1 MNEFNTGA
9 DVVSGVDTVKKSRLG
24 AVIAGAAAGVVA
36 LGAIG
41 GVAAYNLSDFVKNQ
55 VKLLV
60 SKPDNYYA
68 WVTEKNSGE
77 LSQMLST
84 RYSEMLKASKD
95 GQSSSV
101 SVRYDISDDA
111 KNMVTDQIFGSGIDD
126 LDEETQNA
134 IDVFNSLNSIKL
146 GADTEKNNSATSGD
160 FYAEINDNRLATFEM
175 SADVDAF
182 DIFFRVPE
190 LKEQWFGF
198 DMSEIAEE
206 EGDEF
211 KKQYQKIFSDP
222 ESYLTPDDIK
232 TEIGRYVGVW
242 NETVSGVQLEKKEE
256 VQIGDITVKYTVA
269 TVEVNQEMARQLN
282 ENLINS
288 AKEDEILKKII
299 IDSSP
304 DLTEADYYEGL
315 DDMLE
320 AIKSAESDDTIV
332 IKSYPA
338 SSDDK
343 ITVKTYID
351 PSGDIRGISLEGDF
365 KDEYEE
371 NFSFSM
377 IMGKDGDQIRG
388 EVISLNDDGEEFRID
403 MTAVEKSKKYT
414 GSVDFTAD
422 GECVSVEFT
431 ELETVNE
438 EKGYINGTFTLVIPD
453 VDPISVNFDS
463 DGKSQKIS
471 GEIVVDGTNYG
482 KITLEMSSEN
492 SGNPVVPNKSDAMM
506 IDTDSDL
513 AFSDYVSEDEMT
525 QFLTG
530 LMNKLGF
537 SDENTKDFVEEAV
550 SSMYGGGF
558 DDDFDWDD
566 DDFDWDYDDDDWDY
580 DDDDFDWNDFD
591 ESDMCNTAYVY
602 VCDADF
608 RETLMY
614 GFGSLKDGAVMADIT
629 DNGTYTVSVNA
640 KGDVKPNGLSM
651 LQLSIEDIDLEGDLE
666 VTVKSMKID
675 GKDVQL
681 TEEPFVMNT
690 GEYISA
696 SLYMSEEL
704 SSSLNKNCFDGA
716 SVGEWKSIEI
726 TFEVSGIK

>member
-1 MNEFNTGA
+1 MNEFNNGA

-101 SVRYDISDDA
+101 SVRYDISDEA

-134 IDVFNSLNSIKL
+134 IDVFNDLQSIKL
-146 GADTEKNNSATSGD
+146 GADMAKDSSAASGD

-175 SADVDAF
+175 GADVDAF

-222 ESYLTPDDIK
+222 ESYLTPNDIK
-232 TEIGRYVGVW
+232 TEISRYVGVW

-269 TVEVNQEMARQLN
+269 SVEIDQKMAIQIS

-299 IDSSP
+299 IDSSI
-304 DLTEADYYEGL
+304 DITEEDYYDELNDLL
-315 DDMLE
+315 DEL
-320 AIKSAESDDTIV
+320 KSTE
-332 IKSYPA
+332 PEN
-338 SSDDK
+338 SDDK
-343 ITVKTYID
+343 IIVKTYID
-351 PSGDIRGISLEGDF
+351 PNGDIRGISLESDF
-365 KDEYEE
+365 KDEDEDS
-371 NFSFSM
+371 FSVSM
-377 IMGKDGDQIRG
+377 IMGKEGDQIRG
-388 EVISLNDDGEEFRID
+388 EVIVLNDDSEDFRIE

-422 GECVSVEFT
+422 GESVSVEFT

-438 EKGYINGTFTLVIPD
+438 EKGYINGTFTLIIPD

-492 SGNPVVPNKSDAMM
+492 SGNPVVPSKSDAMM
-506 IDTDSDL
+506 IDTDSDFVL
-513 AFSDYVSEDEMT
+513 SDYVSEDEMT
-525 QFLTG
+525 KFLTD

-537 SDENTKDFVEEAV
+537 SDENANDLVEEAV

-566 DDFDWDYDDDDWDY
+566 DDFDWDDYDY
-580 DDDDFDWNDFD
+580 DDDDYDWNDLD
-591 ESDMCNTAYVY
+591 ESDMRNTAYVY

-640 KGDVKPNGLSM
+640 KDDIKPNGLSM

-666 VTVKSMKID
+666 ITVKSMKID

-681 TEEPFVMNT
+681 TEEPFILNT

>member
-1 MNEFNTGA
+1 MNEFNNGA
-9 DVVSGVDTVKKSRLG
+9 DVVSGVDTVKKSKLG

-68 WVTEKNSGE
+68 WVTEKNSEE
-77 LSQMLST
+77 LSQTLST

-101 SVRYDISDDA
+101 SVKYDISDDA

-134 IDVFNSLNSIKL
+134 IDVFNDLKSIKL
-146 GADTEKNNSATSGD
+146 GADMEKNDSAASGD

-175 SADVDAF
+175 GADVNAF

-198 DMSEIAEE
+198 DMSEIVEE

-232 TEIGRYVGVW
+232 TEISRYVGVW
-242 NETVSGVQLEKKEE
+242 NESVSGVQLEKKEE

-269 TVEVNQEMARQLN
+269 SVEVDQQMARQIS

-299 IDSSP
+299 IDSSI
-304 DLTEADYYEGL
+304 DITEDDYYDELNDLL
-315 DDMLE
+315 DEL
-320 AIKSAESDDTIV
+320 KSAE
-332 IKSYPA
+332 PE

-343 ITVKTYID
+343 IIVKTYID
-351 PSGDIRGISLEGDF
+351 PNGDIRGISLESDF

-388 EVISLNDDGEEFRID
+388 EVIVINDDSEDFRID

-438 EKGYINGTFTLVIPD
+438 EKGYINGTFTLIIPD
-453 VDPISVNFDS
+453 VDPISVSFDS

-492 SGNPVVPNKSDAMM
+492 SGNPIVPSKSDAMM

-513 AFSDYVSEDEMT
+513 AFSDYVSEDDMT
-525 QFLTG
+525 KFLTD
-530 LMNKLGF
+530 LMNKIGF
-537 SDENTKDFVEEAV
+537 SDENTNDLVEEAV
-550 SSMYGGGF
+550 SSMYGGGYYDDF
-558 DDDFDWDD
+558 GWDDDDFDWDD
-566 DDFDWDYDDDDWDY
+566 DDFDWDDN
-580 DDDDFDWNDFD
+580 DDDFDWNDFD

-602 VCDADF
+602 VSDADF

-614 GFGSLKDGAVMADIT
+614 GFGSLKDGAVMAEIT

-640 KGDVKPNGLSM
+640 KDDVKPNGLSM

-666 VTVKSMKID
+666 VTVKSIKID

-681 TEEPFVMNT
+681 TEEPFVLNS
-690 GEYISA
+690 GKYISA

-716 SVGEWKSIEI
+716 SIGEWKSIEI

>member
-1 MNEFNTGA
+1 MSEMNEFNNGA
-9 DVVSGVDTVKKSRLG
+9 DVVSGVDTVKKSKLG

-68 WVTEKNSGE
+68 WVTEKNSEE
-77 LSQMLST
+77 LSQTLST

-101 SVRYDISDDA
+101 SVKYDISDDA

-134 IDVFNSLNSIKL
+134 IDVFNDLKSIKL
-146 GADTEKNNSATSGD
+146 GADMEKNDSAASGD

-175 SADVDAF
+175 GADVNAF

-198 DMSEIAEE
+198 DMSEIVEE

-232 TEIGRYVGVW
+232 TEISRYVGVW
-242 NETVSGVQLEKKEE
+242 NESVSGVQLEKKEE

-269 TVEVNQEMARQLN
+269 SVEVDQQMARQIS

-299 IDSSP
+299 IDSSI
-304 DLTEADYYEGL
+304 DITEDDYYDELNDLL
-315 DDMLE
+315 DEL
-320 AIKSAESDDTIV
+320 KSAE
-332 IKSYPA
+332 PE

-343 ITVKTYID
+343 IIVKTYID
-351 PSGDIRGISLEGDF
+351 PNGDIRGISLESDF

-388 EVISLNDDGEEFRID
+388 EVIVINDDSEDFRID

-438 EKGYINGTFTLVIPD
+438 EKGYINGTFTLIIPD
-453 VDPISVNFDS
+453 VDPISVSFDS

-492 SGNPVVPNKSDAMM
+492 SGNPIVPSKSDAMM

-513 AFSDYVSEDEMT
+513 AFSDYVSEDDMT
-525 QFLTG
+525 KFLTD
-530 LMNKLGF
+530 LMNKIGF
-537 SDENTKDFVEEAV
+537 SDENTNDLVEEAV
-550 SSMYGGGF
+550 SSMYGGGYYDDF
-558 DDDFDWDD
+558 GWDDDDFDWDD
-566 DDFDWDYDDDDWDY
+566 DDFDWDDN
-580 DDDDFDWNDFD
+580 DDDFDWNDFD

-602 VCDADF
+602 VSDADF

-614 GFGSLKDGAVMADIT
+614 GFGSLKDGAVMAEIT

-640 KGDVKPNGLSM
+640 KDDVKPNGLSM

-666 VTVKSMKID
+666 VTVKSIKID

-681 TEEPFVMNT
+681 TEEPFVLNS
-690 GEYISA
+690 GKYISA

-716 SVGEWKSIEI
+716 SIGEWKSIEI

>member
-1 MNEFNTGA
+1 MSEMNEFNNGA
-9 DVVSGVDTVKKSRLG
+9 DVVSGVDTVKKSKLG

-101 SVRYDISDDA
+101 SVKYDISDEA
-111 KNMVTDQIFGSGIDD
+111 KSAITNKIFGSGIDD

-134 IDVFNSLNSIKL
+134 IDVFNDLKSIKI
-146 GADTEKNNSATSGD
+146 GADTEKNNSAASGD

-175 SADVDAF
+175 GADVDAF

-190 LKEQWFGF
+190 LKDQWFGF
-198 DMSEIAEE
+198 DMSDIAEE

-232 TEIGRYVGVW
+232 TEISRYVGVW
-242 NETVSGVQLEKKEE
+242 NESVSGVQLEKKEE
-256 VQIGDITVKYTVA
+256 VQIDDITVKYTVA
-269 TVEVNQEMARQLN
+269 SVEVDQKMALQIS

-288 AKEDEILKKII
+288 AKEDEILKNII
-299 IDSSP
+299 IDSST
-304 DLTEADYYEGL
+304 DITEADYYEEL
-315 DDMLE
+315 DDLLE
-320 AIKSAESDDTIV
+320 EIKSAE
-332 IKSYPA
+332 PEN
-338 SSDDK
+338 SDDK
-343 ITVKTYID
+343 IIVKTYID
-351 PSGDIRGISLEGDF
+351 PNGDIRGISLESDF
-365 KDEYEE
+365 KDEDEDS
-371 NFSFSM
+371 FSFSM
-377 IMGKDGDQIRG
+377 IMGKEGDQIRG
-388 EVISLNDDGEEFRID
+388 EVIISNDDSEDFRID

-414 GSVDFTAD
+414 GSIDFTSD

-438 EKGYINGTFTLVIPD
+438 EKGYINGTFTLIIPD
-453 VDPISVNFDS
+453 VDPISVTFDS

-482 KITLEMSSEN
+482 KITLEFASEN
-492 SGNPVVPNKSDAMM
+492 SGDPVVPSKSDAMM
-506 IDTDSDL
+506 IDPDSDL
-513 AFSDYVSEDEMT
+513 VFSDYVSEDEMT
-525 QFLTG
+525 KFLTD

-537 SDENTKDFVEEAV
+537 SDENTNDLVEEAV
-550 SSMYGGGF
+550 SSMYGGGYLGGF

-566 DDFDWDYDDDDWDY
+566 DDFDWDDYDSNDDDDWD
-580 DDDDFDWNDFD
+580 DFSD
-591 ESDMCNTAYVY
+591 SDMRNTAYVY

-614 GFGSLKDGAVMADIT
+614 GYGSLTDGAVMADIT

-640 KGDVKPNGLSM
+640 KGDIKPNGLSM
-651 LQLSIEDIDLEGDLE
+651 LQLSIEDIDFEGEPE

-681 TEEPFVMNT
+681 TEEPFVLNS
-690 GEYISA
+690 GKYISA

-726 TFEVSGIK
+726 TFEISGIK

>member
-1 MNEFNTGA
+1 MSEMNEFNNGA
-9 DVVSGVDTVKKSRLG
+9 DVVSGVDTVKKSKLG
-24 AVIAGAAAGVVA
+24 AIIAGAAAGVVA

-68 WVTEKNSGE
+68 WVAEKNSGE

-101 SVRYDISDDA
+101 SVKYDISDDA
-111 KNMVTDQIFGSGIDD
+111 KNAVTDQIFGSGIDD

-134 IDVFNSLNSIKL
+134 IDVFNDLKSIKL
-146 GADTEKNNSATSGD
+146 GADMEKNNSAASGD

-175 SADVDAF
+175 GADVNAF

-190 LKEQWFGF
+190 LKDQWFGF

-232 TEIGRYVGVW
+232 TEISRYVGVW
-242 NETVSGVQLEKKEE
+242 NESVSDVQLEKKEE

-269 TVEVNQEMARQLN
+269 SVEVDQQMSRQIS

-299 IDSSP
+299 IDSSI
-304 DLTEADYYEGL
+304 DITEEDYYDELNDLL
-315 DDMLE
+315 DELR
-320 AIKSAESDDTIV
+320 SAE
-332 IKSYPA
+332 PEN
-338 SSDDK
+338 SDDK
-343 ITVKTYID
+343 IIVKTYID
-351 PSGDIRGISLEGDF
+351 PNGDIRGISLESDF
-365 KDEYEE
+365 KDEDEDS
-371 NFSFSM
+371 FSFSM
-377 IMGKDGDQIRG
+377 IMGREGDQIRG
-388 EVISLNDDGEEFRID
+388 EVIISNDDSEDFRID

-438 EKGYINGTFTLVIPD
+438 EKGYINGTFTLIIPD
-453 VDPISVNFDS
+453 VDPISVSFDS

-482 KITLEMSSEN
+482 KITLELSSEN
-492 SGNPVVPNKSDAMM
+492 SGNPVVPSKSDAMM

-513 AFSDYVSEDEMT
+513 VFSDYVSEDEMT
-525 QFLTG
+525 KFLTE
-530 LMNKLGF
+530 LMNKSGF
-537 SDENTKDFVEEAV
+537 SDENANDLVEEAV

-566 DDFDWDYDDDDWDY
+566 DDFDWDDYDY
-580 DDDDFDWNDFD
+580 DDDDYDWDDLD
-591 ESDMCNTAYVY
+591 ESDMRNTAYVY

-614 GFGSLKDGAVMADIT
+614 GYGSLKDGAVMAEIT

-640 KGDVKPNGLSM
+640 KDDVKPNGLSM

-666 VTVKSMKID
+666 VAVKSMKID

-681 TEEPFVMNT
+681 TEEPFVLNS
-690 GEYISA
+690 GKYISA
-696 SLYMSEEL
+696 SLYMSDEL

-716 SVGEWKSIEI
+716 LIGEWKSIEI
-726 TFEVSGIK
+726 TFEISGIK

>member
-1 MNEFNTGA
+1 MSEMNEFNNGA
-9 DVVSGVDTVKKSRLG
+9 DVVSGVDTVKKSKLG

-68 WVTEKNSGE
+68 WVTEKNSEE
-77 LSQMLST
+77 LSQTLST

-101 SVRYDISDDA
+101 SVKYDISDDA

-134 IDVFNSLNSIKL
+134 IDVFNDLKSIKL
-146 GADTEKNNSATSGD
+146 GADMEKNDSAASGD

-175 SADVDAF
+175 GADVNAF

-198 DMSEIAEE
+198 DMSEIVEE

-232 TEIGRYVGVW
+232 TEISRYVGVW
-242 NETVSGVQLEKKEE
+242 NESVSGVQLEKKEE

-269 TVEVNQEMARQLN
+269 SVEVDQQMARQIS

-299 IDSSP
+299 IDSSI
-304 DLTEADYYEGL
+304 DITEDDYYDELNDLL
-315 DDMLE
+315 DEL
-320 AIKSAESDDTIV
+320 KSAE
-332 IKSYPA
+332 PE

-343 ITVKTYID
+343 IIVKTYID
-351 PSGDIRGISLEGDF
+351 PNGDIRGISLESDF

-388 EVISLNDDGEEFRID
+388 EVIVINDDSEDFRID

-438 EKGYINGTFTLVIPD
+438 EKGYINGTFTLIIPD

-492 SGNPVVPNKSDAMM
+492 SGNPIVPSKSDAMM

-513 AFSDYVSEDEMT
+513 AFSDYVSEDDMT
-525 QFLTG
+525 KFLTD
-530 LMNKLGF
+530 LMNKIGF
-537 SDENTKDFVEEAV
+537 SDENTNDLVEEAV
-550 SSMYGGGF
+550 SSMYGGGYYDDF
-558 DDDFDWDD
+558 GWDDDDFDWDD
-566 DDFDWDYDDDDWDY
+566 DDFDWDDNDDDLDAL
-580 DDDDFDWNDFD
+580 D
-591 ESDMCNTAYVY
+591 ESEMRNTAYVY
-602 VCDADF
+602 VSDADF

-614 GFGSLKDGAVMADIT
+614 GFGSLKDGAVMAEIT

-640 KGDVKPNGLSM
+640 KDDVKPNGLSM

-681 TEEPFVMNT
+681 TEEPFVLNS
-690 GEYISA
+690 GKYISA

-716 SVGEWKSIEI
+716 SIGEWKSIEI

>member
-1 MNEFNTGA
+1 MNEFNNGA
-9 DVVSGVDTVKKSRLG
+9 DVVSGVDTVKKSKLG

-68 WVTEKNSGE
+68 WVTEKNSEE
-77 LSQMLST
+77 LSQTLST

-101 SVRYDISDDA
+101 SVKYDISDDA

-134 IDVFNSLNSIKL
+134 IDVFNDLKSIKL
-146 GADTEKNNSATSGD
+146 GADMEKNDSAASGD

-175 SADVDAF
+175 GADVNAF

-198 DMSEIAEE
+198 DMSEIVEE

-232 TEIGRYVGVW
+232 TEISRYVGVW
-242 NETVSGVQLEKKEE
+242 NESVSGVQLEKKEE

-269 TVEVNQEMARQLN
+269 SVEVDQQMARQIS

-299 IDSSP
+299 IDSSI
-304 DLTEADYYEGL
+304 DITEDDYYDELNDLL
-315 DDMLE
+315 DEL
-320 AIKSAESDDTIV
+320 KSAE
-332 IKSYPA
+332 PE

-343 ITVKTYID
+343 IIVKTYID
-351 PSGDIRGISLEGDF
+351 PNGDIRGISLESDF

-388 EVISLNDDGEEFRID
+388 EVIVINDDSEDFRID

-438 EKGYINGTFTLVIPD
+438 EKGYINGTFTLIIPD

-492 SGNPVVPNKSDAMM
+492 SGNPIVPSKSDAMM

-513 AFSDYVSEDEMT
+513 AFSDYVSEDDMT
-525 QFLTG
+525 KFLTD
-530 LMNKLGF
+530 LMNKIGF
-537 SDENTKDFVEEAV
+537 SDENTNDLVEEAV
-550 SSMYGGGF
+550 SSMYGGGYYDDF
-558 DDDFDWDD
+558 GWDDDDFDWDD
-566 DDFDWDYDDDDWDY
+566 DDFDWDDNDDDLDAL
-580 DDDDFDWNDFD
+580 D
-591 ESDMCNTAYVY
+591 ESEMRNTAYVY
-602 VCDADF
+602 VSDADF

-614 GFGSLKDGAVMADIT
+614 GFGSLKDGAVMAEIT

-640 KGDVKPNGLSM
+640 KDDVKPNGLSM

-681 TEEPFVMNT
+681 TEEPFVLNS
-690 GEYISA
+690 GKYISA

-716 SVGEWKSIEI
+716 SIGEWKSIEI

>member
-1 MNEFNTGA
+1 MSEMNEFNNGV
-9 DVVSGVDTVKKSRLG
+9 DVVSGVDTVKKSKLG

-101 SVRYDISDDA
+101 SVKYDISDDA

-134 IDVFNSLNSIKL
+134 IDVFNDLKSIKL
-146 GADTEKNNSATSGD
+146 GADMEKNNSAASGD

-175 SADVDAF
+175 GADVNAF

-190 LKEQWFGF
+190 LKDQWFGF

-232 TEIGRYVGVW
+232 TEISRYVGVW
-242 NETVSGVQLEKKEE
+242 NESISGVQLEKKEE

-269 TVEVNQEMARQLN
+269 SVEVDQKMARQIS
-282 ENLINS
+282 ENFINS

-299 IDSSP
+299 IDSSI
-304 DLTEADYYEGL
+304 DITEDDYYDELNDLL
-315 DDMLE
+315 DEL
-320 AIKSAESDDTIV
+320 KSAE
-332 IKSYPA
+332 PEN
-338 SSDDK
+338 SDDK
-343 ITVKTYID
+343 IIVKTYID
-351 PSGDIRGISLEGDF
+351 PNGDIRGISLESDF
-365 KDEYEE
+365 KDEDEDS
-371 NFSFSM
+371 FSFSM
-377 IMGKDGDQIRG
+377 IMGREGDQIRG
-388 EVISLNDDGEEFRID
+388 EVIISNDDSEDFRID

-438 EKGYINGTFTLVIPD
+438 EKGYINGTFTLIIPD
-453 VDPISVNFDS
+453 VDPISVSFDS

-492 SGNPVVPNKSDAMM
+492 SGNPVVPSKSDAMM

-513 AFSDYVSEDEMT
+513 AFSDYVSEDDMT
-525 QFLTG
+525 KFLTD
-530 LMNKLGF
+530 LMNKIGF
-537 SDENTKDFVEEAV
+537 SDENTNDLVEEAV
-550 SSMYGGGF
+550 SSMYGGGYYDDF
-558 DDDFDWDD
+558 GWDDDDFDWDD
-566 DDFDWDYDDDDWDY
+566 DDFDWDDNDDDL
-580 DDDDFDWNDFD
+580 DDLD
-591 ESDMCNTAYVY
+591 ESEMRNTAYVY
-602 VCDADF
+602 VSDADF

-614 GFGSLKDGAVMADIT
+614 GYGSLKDGAVMAEIT

-640 KGDVKPNGLSM
+640 KDDVKPNGLSM

-666 VTVKSMKID
+666 VAVKSMKID

-690 GEYISA
+690 GVFACA

-704 SSSLNKNCFDGA
+704 STSMTKNCFDGA
-716 SVGEWKSIEI
+716 SIGEWKSIEI